1 MLTSEV
7 VNAGERVQCSNTNSD
22 HNSEQ
27 DRQRKATVNKSQH
40 KNIFTSP
47 NMQARAARACKFV
60 VSFWQYWAGR
70 ISISEQILQ

>member
-7 VNAGERVQCSNTNSD
+7 INAAERVQCSNTNSD

-47 NMQARAARACKFV
+47 NMQARA
-60 VSFWQYWAGR
+60 Y
-70 ISISEQILQ
+70 